1 MKINYTA
8 TGSKEEEPMSQ
19 NPDFNGVPVK
29 KIVTASTG
37 STVRMREAPS
47 ASAKEVRAIPIG
59 EFVSVYNQTSEWSA
73 IEDTRGNRGY
83 MMTVYISDNP
93 AAPSDQQ
100 ITIRMDKS
108 MAEALLKLVS
118 EALARG

>member
-1 MKINYTA
+1 
-8 TGSKEEEPMSQ
+8 MSQ
-19 NPDFNGVPVK
+19 NPDFIGVPVK

-47 ASAKEVRAIPIG
+47 TSAKEVRAIPIG
-59 EFVSVYNQTSEWSA
+59 EVVSIYNQTSEWSA

-93 AAPSDQQ
+93 SAPSDQQ